1 MISGPIQ
8 QTWHSD
14 GNRNSSKCVERL
26 RFSEEPRYS
35 ISLPAL
41 NTYAAYY
48 LVTLLYNAML
58 ISLYV
63 VQAFGEHPACLTKGG
78 NNITSRF
85 EFAFHYGMVF
95 LMVDSFNSHC
105 LIIFFKYQTRMEELK
120 YGIASK
126 GTQRLLKITNLS
138 EWIFRLGTLF
148 LCLVQSLVMNSNKG
162 TYCIKKLGVLS
173 EEGKWL
179 RWLIALQLF
188 KVVVFPLWQTKYV
201 QHFDEE
207 SSL

>member
-26 RFSEEPRYS
+26 RFSEEPRHTIS
-35 ISLPAL
+35 IPAL

-48 LVTLLYNAML
+48 LVSLLYNAML

-63 VQAFGEHPACLTKGG
+63 VQAFGEHPACLTRGG
-78 NNITSRF
+78 NNITTRF

-95 LMVDSFNSHC
+95 LMVDTFNSNC
-105 LIIFFKYQTRMEELK
+105 LIIFFKYQSRMEEVRF
-120 YGIASK
+120 GIPSK
-126 GTQRLLKITNLS
+126 ATIRLLKIYVLS

-148 LCLVQSLVMNSNKG
+148 LCLV
-162 TYCIKKLGVLS
+162 
-173 EEGKWL
+173 
-179 RWLIALQLF
+179 
-188 KVVVFPLWQTKYV
+188 
-201 QHFDEE
+201 
-207 SSL
+207 